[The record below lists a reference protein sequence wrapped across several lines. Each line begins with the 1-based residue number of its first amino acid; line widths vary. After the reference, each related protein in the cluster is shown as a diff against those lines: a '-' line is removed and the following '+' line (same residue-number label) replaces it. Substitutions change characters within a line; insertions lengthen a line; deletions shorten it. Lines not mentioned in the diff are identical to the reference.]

1 MQGPAKYYL
10 GDGRHAEG
18 IHIAN
23 GQMLNTQHIN
33 KFGYNA
39 GVPSSWELIAVNSN
53 NITYPT
59 TADVV
64 SLVSTHADDDGTDL
78 QNDGAFT
85 VKIDG
90 LDANYNEQSVTV
102 TLTGQS
108 AVTTAG
114 LGSEGADITFL
125 RVFRMSVE
133 SSYDSDGATG
143 IITASIDGNVQAS
156 INPTYDNQTL
166 QCNYTIPAGKTG
178 YLIRMQATATKSN
191 KTGMVGFF
199 TRGFD
204 DIDGSATTCWK
215 VKQLV
220 ETFRNSTTIDF
231 PVPIVIPEKTDC
243 ELRAKNIE
251 DNSLIS
257 IGGTYDLLIVNNP
270 S

>member
-1 MQGPAKYYL
+1 MGPIKYYL

-23 GQMLNTQHIN
+23 GQMLNTKHIN

-59 TADVV
+59 TAGVV

-78 QNDGAFT
+78 DNEGAFT
-85 VKIDG
+85 VEVQG

-108 AVTTAG
+108 AVTTT
-114 LGSEGADITFL
+114 ETFI

-133 SSYDSDGATG
+133 SCYDEDGATG
-143 IITASIDGNVQAS
+143 TITASIDGNVQATIS
-156 INPTYDNQTL
+156 PTYDNQTL

-199 TRGFD
+199 IKEFD
-204 DIDGSATTCWK
+204 DIDGSATTCWR

-220 ETFRNSTTIDF
+220 ETYRDSVEVDF

-243 ELRAKNIE
+243 ELRAMNVE
-251 DNSLIS
+251 DNSLMS
-257 IGGTYDLLIVNNP
+257 IGGTYDLLVVKNP
-270 S
+270 E

>member
-1 MQGPAKYYL
+1 MGPIKYYL

-23 GQMLNTQHIN
+23 GQMLNTKHIN

-59 TADVV
+59 TAGVV

-78 QNDGAFT
+78 ANEGAFT

-90 LDANYNEQSVTV
+90 LDADYNDQSVTV

-108 AVTTAG
+108 AVTTA
-114 LGSEGADITFL
+114 ETFL

-133 SSYDSDGATG
+133 SSYDDEGATG
-143 IITASIDGNVQAS
+143 IITASIDGNVQATIS
-156 INPTYDNQTL
+156 PTYDNQTL

-199 TRGFD
+199 IKEFD
-204 DIDGSATTCWK
+204 DIDGSATTCWR

-220 ETFRNSTTIDF
+220 ETYRDSVEVDF

-243 ELRAKNIE
+243 ELRAMNVE
-251 DNSLIS
+251 DNSLMS
-257 IGGTYDLLIVNNP
+257 IGGTYDLLVVKNP
-270 S
+270 E

>member
-1 MQGPAKYYL
+1 MGPIKYYL

-23 GQMLNTQHIN
+23 GQMLNTKHIN

-78 QNDGAFT
+78 ANEGAFT
-85 VKIDG
+85 VEIQG
-90 LDANYNEQSVTV
+90 LDANYNEQSATV
-102 TLTGQS
+102 TMTGQV
-108 AVTTAG
+108 AVTTT
-114 LGSEGADITFL
+114 ETFL

-133 SSYDSDGATG
+133 SSYDDDGATG
-143 IITASIDGNVQAS
+143 IITASIDGNVQATIS
-156 INPTYDNQTL
+156 PTYDNQTL
-166 QCNYTIPAGKTG
+166 QCSYTIPAGKTG

-199 TRGFD
+199 IREFD

-215 VKQLV
+215 VKQLI

-231 PVPIVIPEKTDC
+231 PVPIVIPEKADC

-257 IGGTYDLLIVNNP
+257 IGGTYDLLIVTNP
-270 S
+270 E

>member
-1 MQGPAKYYL
+1 MGPIKYYL

-39 GVPSSWELIAVNSN
+39 GIPSTWELIAVHSN

-78 QNDGAFT
+78 ANEGAFT
-85 VKIDG
+85 VNVQG
-90 LDANYNEQSVTV
+90 LDADYNEQSVTV

-108 AVTTAG
+108 AVTTT
-114 LGSEGADITFL
+114 ETFI

-133 SSYDSDGATG
+133 SSYDDDGATG
-143 IITASIDGNVQAS
+143 TITASIGGNVQAT
-156 INPTYDNQTL
+156 INSTYDNQTL

-199 TRGFD
+199 TRDFD

-215 VKQLV
+215 VKQLI
-220 ETFRNSTTIDF
+220 ETFRNSTVVEF

-243 ELRAKNIE
+243 ELRAKNVE
-251 DNSLIS
+251 DNSLMS
-257 IGGTYDLLIVNNP
+257 MGGTYDLLVVKNP
-270 S
+270 E